1 MKKQL
6 ILLLG
11 SIVLLSAAAAEKKKT
26 APISV
31 TTGSY
36 QQIVL
41 KDKKGKILRDKKGK
55 PVKKWVKATKVV
67 PGTIVKYEDRVTNNT
82 KKSITDVTITNPI
95 NENLEYIA
103 ESIKCDGDCKMLYS
117 VDGGRHFDIPEKL
130 FVGKGKKR
138 HQAQPKE
145 YNALQWTIAR
155 IDANSTAVV
164 EFKAKLK

>member
-11 SIVLLSAAAAEKKKT
+11 SIVLLSAAAEEKKI

-31 TTGSY
+31 TTASY
-36 QQIVL
+36 QQIVVR
-41 KDKKGKILRDKKGK
+41 DKKGKIVRDKKGK

-82 KKSITDVTITNPI
+82 KNSITQVKISNPI
-95 NENLEYIA
+95 NENLEYISD
-103 ESIKCDGDCKMLYS
+103 SIKCDGNCSMLYS
-117 VDGGRHFDIPEKL
+117 VDNGRHFDLPEKL

-145 YNALQWTIAR
+145 YNALQWTIAK

-164 EFKAKLK
+164 EFRAKLR